1 LAEIVM
7 LISAY
12 YRLLRAG
19 YVLAREGALSIVST
33 RGLPPALAPLRFGI
47 WLGRLVERP
56 EVRRTGHVERLNRA
70 LNRLGPTYVKFGQT
84 LATRP
89 DVVGPQIANDLA
101 GLQDR
106 MEPFD
111 PKLVPVILRDALES
125 KAAELT
131 DMTPPVAAASIAQVH
146 RARLVP
152 AIGEAR
158 TVAVKILRPGVGH
171 RFMADIESFYA
182 AAHLA
187 DRFVSS
193 TRRLRP
199 VEVVETLDRSARLEL
214 DLRLEAAAIS
224 EMAENIKNDTGFVI
238 PTVSWDHVAQN
249 VLTTTWVDGIPIRD
263 HAALDA
269 AGIDRK
275 ALASKVLQS
284 FLKHAIRD
292 GFFHADMHPGNL
304 FADPRTGDVIAVD
317 FGIMGRINRRER
329 RFLADIL
336 YGFITRNYRLVA
348 ERHFDIGYVPKNQSV
363 DDFTLAI
370 RSIGEPLHGR
380 TAADISMAKVLGQLF
395 AITDLFSMQTRPELV
410 LLQKSMVLVEGVA
423 RNLDPDL
430 DIWTVAEPVV
440 GDWLRRE
447 EGPLGRLQDVQDQV
461 KLFAEAASRVP
472 TITAQAELALADY
485 HLNKGQPR
493 DKLMR
498 NGLLLLIGLAGIVLL
513 VALWR
518 LVTW

>member
-1 LAEIVM
+1 M

-12 YRLLRAG
+12 FRLIRAG
-19 YVLAREGALSIVST
+19 YVLAREGALSMVQ
-33 RGLPPALAPLRFGI
+33 GLPPALAPLKLGI

-56 EVRRTGHVERLNRA
+56 SVRKTGHVERLNKA

-101 GLQDR
+101 GLQDK
-106 MEPFD
+106 MDPFD
-111 PKLVPVILRDALES
+111 PSLVPAILLTALGP

-131 DMTPPVAAASIAQVH
+131 ELSPPIAAASIAQVH
-146 RARLVP
+146 RSRLVP
-152 AIGEAR
+152 ASGLPR
-158 TVAVKILRPGVGH
+158 TVAVKVLRPGVEA
-171 RFMADIESFYA
+171 RFMSDIESFYA
-182 AAHLA
+182 AARLA
-187 DRFVSS
+187 NRFVKS
-193 TRRLRP
+193 TKRLRP

-224 EMAENIKNDTGFVI
+224 EMAENIKDDTGFVI
-238 PTVSWDHVAQN
+238 PSVSWDHVAQN

-275 ALASKVLQS
+275 ALAAKVLQN

-304 FADPRTGDVIAVD
+304 FADRVTGDVIAVD
-317 FGIMGRINRRER
+317 FGIMGRINRKER

-348 ERHFDIGYVPKNQSV
+348 ERHFDIGYVPKDQSV
-363 DDFTLAI
+363 DDFALAI

-380 TAADISMAKVLGQLF
+380 TASDISMARVLGQLF
-395 AITDLFSMQTRPELV
+395 TITDLFSMQTRPELV

-423 RNLDPDL
+423 RALDPDL

-440 GDWLRRE
+440 GDWLRKE
-447 EGPLGRLQDVQDQV
+447 AGPLGRLQDVKDHFDV
-461 KLFAEAASRVP
+461 AVDAAGRLPV
-472 TITAQAELALADY
+472 IIAQAELALADY
-485 HLNKGQPR
+485 HANKARPR
-493 DKLMR
+493 DKLLR
-498 NGLLLLIGLAGIVLL
+498 RALLGLIIIAGATLLAT
-513 VALWR
+513 LWR
-518 LVTW
+518 LLGF

>member
-1 LAEIVM
+1 MIL
-7 LISAY
+7 SAY
-12 YRLLRAG
+12 YRLFRAG
-19 YVLAREGALSIVST
+19 FVLAREGALSIVSE
-33 RGLPPALAPLRFGI
+33 LPPALAPLKFGI

-56 EVRRTGHVERLNRA
+56 SVRKTGHVERLNKA

-89 DVVGPQIANDLA
+89 DVVGPKIANDLA
-101 GLQDR
+101 GLQDK

-111 PKLVPVILRDALES
+111 PSLVPDILTLALGD

-131 DMTPPVAAASIAQVH
+131 ELSAPVAAASIAQVH
-146 RARLVP
+146 KAKLKP
-152 AIGEAR
+152 AGGPNKV
-158 TVAVKILRPGVGH
+158 VAVKVLRPGVEG

-182 AAHLA
+182 AARLA
-187 DRFVSS
+187 EGFVRS

-199 VEVVETLDRSARLEL
+199 MDVVETLDRSARLEL

-224 EMAENIKNDTGFVI
+224 EMAENIKDDEGFVI
-238 PTVSWDHVAQN
+238 PEVSWDHVAQN

-269 AGIDRK
+269 AGVDRK
-275 ALASKVLQS
+275 VLASKVLQG

-317 FGIMGRINRRER
+317 FGIMGRINRKER

-348 ERHFDIGYVPKNQSV
+348 ERHFDIGYVPKDQSV
-363 DDFTLAI
+363 DDFALAI

-380 TAADISMAKVLGQLF
+380 TASDISMAKVLGQLF
-395 AITDLFSMQTRPELV
+395 TITDLFSMQTRPELV

-423 RNLDPDL
+423 RALDPDL

-440 GDWLRRE
+440 GDWLRKE
-447 EGPLGRLQDVQDQV
+447 EGPLGRFEDIKDHF
-461 KLFAEAASRVP
+461 KTIAEAAGRLPV
-472 TITAQAELALADY
+472 IAAQAELALADY
-485 HLNKGQPR
+485 HANKARPR
-493 DKLMR
+493 DTVMRWAILGLM
-498 NGLLLLIGLAGIVLL
+498 GLAGVTMA
-513 VALWR
+513 VALVR
-518 LVTW
+518 LLALS